1 MKRRKTCG
9 LQLQPSI
16 LCIEVGSGKGKNKR
30 VGGSTSFSKQEVKKI
45 EKHETIK
52 HARKIIL

>member
-16 LCIEVGSGKGKNKR
+16 LCIEVGKGRIKGLVAR
-30 VGGSTSFSKQEVKKI
+30 SQEN
-45 EKHETIK
+45 
-52 HARKIIL
+52 